1 LGARGST
8 GNVGRSDGESEV
20 KGNKGTND
28 RNGNH
33 DERLKVQLNVLSYVQ
48 EKESELVKSLN
59 EN

>member
-1 LGARGST
+1 VLEAV
-8 GNVGRSDGESEV
+8 VGRTV